1 MVTRLVMV
9 ASLLLFVCQFA
20 NAQTTDPLERVLS
33 GLQAGRFEN
42 ALAAVDD
49 VIKKCP
55 HQTRVSEFL

>member
-1 MVTRLVMV
+1 MV

-33 GLQAGRFEN
+33 ELQAGRFEN
-42 ALAAVDD
+42 ALAAAD
-49 VIKKCP
+49 VIKKYA